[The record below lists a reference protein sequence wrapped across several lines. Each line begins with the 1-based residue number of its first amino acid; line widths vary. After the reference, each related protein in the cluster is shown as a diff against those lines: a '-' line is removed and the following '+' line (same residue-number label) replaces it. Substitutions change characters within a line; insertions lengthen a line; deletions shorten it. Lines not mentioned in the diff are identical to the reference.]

1 MQAPQ
6 VVDEFLRGTRWSVFT
21 VSANARSASEVNG
34 VTRNV
39 NAPVQTFLKWMLWD
53 LSRSTMDG
61 SSKSTSLALIG
72 GGDGVA

>member
-34 VTRNV
+34 VTRECKCSGSDV
-39 NAPVQTFLKWMLWD
+39 SEVDVVGSQQVHDGRILKIHESGVD
-53 LSRSTMDG
+53 R
-61 SSKSTSLALIG
+61 